1 MINTIFYFADTQA
14 EYLDNWQKGEVK
26 PHTICFAKDTKT
38 IWRNGMRFSG
48 LRQDEVDDEIHQL
61 TDEAINDLNEGVQN
75 LEFGL
80 NTAVQAA
87 AQEKIRLNGEISRI
101 DGAVATVASNLTAT
115 AAAIRNEVRNGELY
129 TSEGWDPKINA
140 YLKTVGLWDYG
151 TGDTE
156 HVTKWS
162 QLRQS
167 VDGVSSEVNRVEAKA
182 DGYNNT
188 LQSKINQE
196 VTDRGEAVTTLSNT
210 FARSTE
216 DLQGVIEW
224 MYSGLHSGASA
235 DMSYAEIIA
244 AGKNGASSAISDL
257 RTSIET
263 TSDGKYVA
271 QSSLTSSVDRAISGI
286 VNDVTGKYANTS
298 VFSQID
304 TNSYNIAAI
313 NTFIGPDMAQST
325 LAAKLNK
332 AEAGAVATVKDDL
345 ASMHILSKS
354 GDDYTADVYTKA
366 ETKGEIKSATTG
378 MATTD
383 DLQRSMGLVYTKT
396 EADRNSLISEAGLVT
411 ENEFTA
417 ASIIA
422 KVNGASSSVKI
433 NADHINIDANHQLD
447 LSAQSITIDADDI
460 NLVGQTN
467 FENAI
472 GNMITTKSLK
482 ISDVNNQITTVIES
496 GNATFSGDVKASTL
510 TAGPEQGMHIVTTG
524 NEIHFINGDTIMGKF
539 VIEDDGLQMYILG
552 PDGDL
557 YKVNFNNWTNTSGGG
572 TSNTY
577 KLYRFTQSASSSF
590 SNITNHTSVYGNGD
604 DVYYNDQSGKHL
616 ANLGSS
622 SQTNA
627 FLEWVGVC
635 DSVILPNI
643 QYNSSLSPDQS
654 TPGITN
660 VMYQVDMYRDVYF
673 VDGIKHYGPN
683 QYAITKSGTT
693 DRIYFVK
700 SSTSKHGVYAS
711 NVYTSESAG
720 ATSCADIPYI
730 NFGNGEVYYAT
741 TTISLTPYGSGHM
754 TGVQGES
761 SGGTLVTY

>member
-1 MINTIFYFADTQA
+1 MINTIFYFTDTQQ
-14 EYLDNWQKGEVK
+14 EYTDNYAQGSVK

-38 IWRNGMRFSG
+38 IWRDGQRFSG
-48 LRQDEVDDEIHQL
+48 MLQNEVDDEIHQL
-61 TDEAINDLNEGVQN
+61 TDEAFNNLNDGVQN
-75 LEFGL
+75 LETGL
-80 NTAVQAA
+80 NNAVQAA
-87 AQEKIRLNGEISRI
+87 AEEKIRLNGEISRI
-101 DGAVATVASNLTAT
+101 DGDVATVASNLTAT

-129 TSEGWDPKINA
+129 TSEGWDPKVNA

-151 TGDTE
+151 TGDTQ

-162 QLRQS
+162 TLRQS
-167 VDGVSSEVNRVEAKA
+167 VSDVSSEVNRVEAKA

-216 DLQGVIEW
+216 GLQDVIEW

-257 RTSIET
+257 RTSIENT
-263 TSDGKYVA
+263 ADGKYVA
-271 QSSLTSSVDRAISGI
+271 ESSLTSKVESNLSGI
-286 VNDVTGKYANTS
+286 INRVTESSAGTS
-298 VFSQID
+298 IFSQIGENTKD
-304 TNSYNIAAI
+304 IAAV
-313 NTFIGPDMAQST
+313 NTFIGEHSAQAT
-325 LAAKLNK
+325 LAAQIG
-332 AEAGAVATVKDDL
+332 EAKSGAIATVKDDL

-354 GDDYTADVYTKA
+354 GNNYTADVYTKA

-396 EADRNSLISEAGLVT
+396 EADRNQLISEAGLIT
-411 ENEFTA
+411 ENEFTS

-447 LSAQSITIDADDI
+447 LSAQTITVDADDI
-460 NLVGQTN
+460 NLNGQTN

-482 ISDVNNQITTVIES
+482 ISDVNNQINTVIES

-524 NEIHFINGDTIMGKF
+524 NEIHFMNGSTVMGKF
-539 VIEDDGLQMYILG
+539 VTEDDGLQMYILG

-557 YKVNFNNWTNTSGGG
+557 YKVNFDNWTNTSGGG
-572 TSNTY
+572 TSRTY
-577 KLYRFTQSASSSF
+577 KLYRFTQSGSSVYY
-590 SNITNHTSVYGNGD
+590 NITNHISVYGNGD
-604 DVYYNDQSGKHL
+604 DIYYSDQSGKHL
-616 ANLGSS
+616 ANFGSS
-622 SQTNA
+622 SATNTY
-627 FLEWVGVC
+627 LEEAGWY
-635 DSVILPNI
+635 SSIILPNT
-643 QYNSSLSPDQS
+643 QS
-654 TPGITN
+654 VPGIEN
-660 VMYQVDMYRDVYF
+660 VIYSVTMYRDVYF
-673 VDGIKHYGPN
+673 VNGTKHYGPN
-683 QYAITKSGTT
+683 QYAITKSDTT
-693 DRIYFVK
+693 DRMYFVK
-700 SSTSKHGVYAS
+700 SSTSKSGVYAS

-720 ATSCADIPYI
+720 AASCANNTSL
-730 NFGNGEVYYAT
+730 NFGSGDVYYAT
-741 TTISLTPYGSGHM
+741 TAISLTPYGSGYM
-754 TGVQGES
+754 TGIQLGQYN
-761 SGGTLVTY
+761 GTLVTY

>member
-1 MINTIFYFADTQA
+1 MINTIFYFTDTQQ
-14 EYLDNWQKGEVK
+14 EYTDNYAQGSVK

-38 IWRNGMRFSG
+38 IWRDGQRFSG
-48 LRQDEVDDEIHQL
+48 LRQDEVDDEIHNL
-61 TDEAINDLNEGVQN
+61 TDEAINELNEGVQN
-75 LEFGL
+75 LESGL

-87 AQEKIRLNGEISRI
+87 AQEKIRLNREISRI
-101 DGAVATVASNLTAT
+101 DGDVSTVASNLTAT
-115 AAAIRNEVRNGELY
+115 AAAIRDEVRNGELY

-196 VTDRGEAVTTLSNT
+196 VTDRGKAVTTLSNT
-210 FARSTE
+210 FAKSTK

-224 MYSGLHSGASA
+224 MYSGLHSSASA

-263 TSDGKYVA
+263 TSDDKYVA
-271 QSSLTSSVDRAISGI
+271 QSSLTSSVDSAISGI

-304 TNSYNIAAI
+304 TNSDNIAAI

-325 LAAKLNK
+325 LVARLNK

-354 GDDYTADVYTKA
+354 GNNYTADVYTKA
-366 ETKGEIKSATTG
+366 ETKGEIKNATTG

-396 EADRNSLISEAGLVT
+396 EADRNQLISEAGLVT
-411 ENEFTA
+411 ENEFTS

-433 NADHINIDANHQLD
+433 NADKINIDANHQLD
-447 LSAQSITIDADDI
+447 LSAQTVTVDADNI
-460 NLVGQTN
+460 NLNGQTN

-472 GNMITTKSLK
+472 GNWITTKGLK
-482 ISDVNNQITTVIES
+482 VSDVDGEIKTVIES
-496 GNATFSGDVKASTL
+496 GNATFSGDVRASSL
-510 TAGPEQGMHIVTTG
+510 TAGPLDNMHIVTTG
-524 NEIHFINGDTIMGKF
+524 NEIHFMSGDEIMGKF
-539 VIEDDGLQMYILG
+539 VTEDDGLQIYLKG
-552 PDGDL
+552 PNGDL
-557 YKVNFNNWTNTSGGG
+557 YKVDFSKWKNTSSGG
-572 TSNTY
+572 TSTTYPIYRITGSGTGGYSTISNT
-577 KLYRFTQSASSSF
+577 
-590 SNITNHTSVYGNGD
+590 TSVYGNNDG
-604 DVYYNDQSGKHL
+604 VYYSNQQGTVL
-616 ANLGSS
+616 ANIGSS
-622 SQTNA
+622 SDTGYYLWPA
-627 FLEWVGVC
+627 GSGETTIL
-635 DSVILPNI
+635 SV
-643 QYNSSLSPDQS
+643 PDTS
-654 TPGITN
+654 HTASVNTLAALYHITA
-660 VMYQVDMYRDVYF
+660 YKDVYF
-673 VDGIKHYGPN
+673 VDGVMHDGPN
-683 QYAITKSGTT
+683 KYVTVKTDNGRMYFINGGSQFVGVSSSSVWLAENVNQTCADVIQMDFGSGNAYWATVT
-693 DRIYFVK
+693 NTV
-700 SSTSKHGVYAS
+700 TP
-711 NVYTSESAG
+711 YTSGKVTRVIGGQYSA
-720 ATSCADIPYI
+720 TLEHY
-730 NFGNGEVYYAT
+730 
-741 TTISLTPYGSGHM
+741 TP
-754 TGVQGES
+754 
-761 SGGTLVTY
+761 

>member
-1 MINTIFYFADTQA
+1 MINTIFYFTDTQQ
-14 EYLDNWQKGEVK
+14 EYTDNYAQGSVK

-38 IWRNGMRFSG
+38 IWRDGQRFSG
-48 LRQDEVDDEIHQL
+48 LRQDEVDNEIHNL
-61 TDEAINDLNEGVQN
+61 TDQEFSDLNDGVQN
-75 LEFGL
+75 LETGL
-80 NTAVQAA
+80 NNAVQAA
-87 AQEKIRLNGEISRI
+87 AEEKIRLNGEISRI
-101 DGAVATVASNLTAT
+101 DGDVAEVASNLTAT
-115 AAAIRNEVRNGELY
+115 AAAIRDEVRNGELY

-162 QLRQS
+162 TLRQS
-167 VDGVSSEVNRVEAKA
+167 VSDVSSEVNRVEAKA

-210 FARSTE
+210 FARSTK
-216 DLQGVIEW
+216 DLQSVIEW

-271 QSSLTSSVDRAISGI
+271 QSSLTSSVDSAISGI

-298 VFSQID
+298 IFSQID
-304 TNSYNIAAI
+304 ANSDNIATI
-313 NTFIGPDMAQST
+313 NTFIGPDVAQST
-325 LAAKLNK
+325 LAAKLNG

-354 GDDYTADVYTKA
+354 GNNYTADVYTKSQTDGA
-366 ETKGEIKSATTG
+366 ISSATAS

-396 EADRNSLISEAGLVT
+396 EADNRTNQLISEAGLVS

-422 KVNGASSSVKI
+422 KVNGAQYSVKI

-447 LSAQSITIDADDI
+447 LSAQTITIDADDI

-472 GNMITTKSLK
+472 GDWITTKGLK
-482 ISDVNNQITTVIES
+482 IGDVDGEIKTVIES
-496 GNATFSGDVKASTL
+496 GNATFSGDVIAKSL
-510 TAGPEQGMHIVTTG
+510 TAGPSDNMHIVTTG
-524 NEIHFINGDTIMGKF
+524 NEIHFMNGNEVMGKF
-539 VIEDDGLQMYILG
+539 VTEDDGLQIYLKG
-552 PDGDL
+552 PNGDL
-557 YKVNFNNWTNTSGGG
+557 YKVDFSKWKNTSSGG
-572 TSNTY
+572 TSYTYPIYRITGTGTGGYSTISNT
-577 KLYRFTQSASSSF
+577 
-590 SNITNHTSVYGNGD
+590 TSVYGNNDG
-604 DVYYNDQSGKHL
+604 VYYSNQQGTVL
-616 ANLGSS
+616 ANIGSS
-622 SQTNA
+622 SDTGYYLWPA
-627 FLEWVGVC
+627 GSGETTIL
-635 DSVILPNI
+635 SV
-643 QYNSSLSPDQS
+643 PDTS
-654 TPGITN
+654 HTALYHITA
-660 VMYQVDMYRDVYF
+660 YEDVYF
-673 VDGIKHYGPN
+673 VDGVMHDGPN
-683 QYAITKSGTT
+683 KYVTVKT
-693 DRIYFVK
+693 DNGRIYFINGGSQLV
-700 SSTSKHGVYAS
+700 GVYSYSVWLAENANQTCADVTQMNFDS
-711 NVYTSESAG
+711 GNAYWATVTRTVTPYTSGKLTSVIGGQSG
-720 ATSCADIPYI
+720 ATLKHY
-730 NFGNGEVYYAT
+730 
-741 TTISLTPYGSGHM
+741 TP
-754 TGVQGES
+754 
-761 SGGTLVTY
+761 

>member
-38 IWRNGMRFSG
+38 IWRDGQRFSG
-48 LRQDEVDDEIHQL
+48 MLQNEVDDEIHNL
-61 TDEAINDLNEGVQN
+61 TDDAINNLKEGVRN
-75 LEFGL
+75 LESGL
-80 NTAVQAA
+80 NTAVRAA
-87 AQEKIRLNGEISRI
+87 AEEKIRLNGEISRI
-101 DGAVATVASNLTAT
+101 NGDVATVASNLTAT
-115 AAAIRNEVRNGELY
+115 AAAIRDEVRNGELY

-162 QLRQS
+162 TLRQS
-167 VDGVSSEVNRVEAKA
+167 VSDVSSEVNQVEAKA

-196 VTDRGEAVTTLSNT
+196 VTDRGKAVTTLSNT

-216 DLQGVIEW
+216 DLQSVIEW

-271 QSSLTSSVDRAISGI
+271 QSSLTSSVDSAISGI

-298 VFSQID
+298 IFSQID
-304 TNSYNIAAI
+304 TNSGNIAAI
-313 NTFIGPDMAQST
+313 NTFIGPDVAQST
-325 LAAKLNK
+325 LAAKLNG

-354 GDDYTADVYTKA
+354 GNNYTADVYTKA

-396 EADRNSLISEAGLVT
+396 ETDRNQLISEAGLIT
-411 ENEFTA
+411 ENEFTS
-417 ASIIA
+417 ASIVA

-447 LSAQSITIDADDI
+447 LSAQTVTVDADNI
-460 NLVGQTN
+460 NLNGQTN

-472 GNMITTKSLK
+472 GNWITTKGLK
-482 ISDVNNQITTVIES
+482 IGDVDGEIKTVIES
-496 GNATFSGDVKASTL
+496 GNATFSGDVVAKTL
-510 TAGPEQGMHIVTTG
+510 TAGPSDGMHIVTTG
-524 NEIHFINGDTIMGKF
+524 NEIHFMSGDKIMGKF
-539 VIEDDGLQMYILG
+539 VTEGNGLQMYIMG

-557 YKVNFNNWTNTSGGG
+557 YKVNFSNWTNTKSGGTSTTYRIYRIQGGGTAGYSVINSVDSVYGNNDDVYYANQQGTVLANIGDSSSTGYYLWPSGGG
-572 TSNTY
+572 TTTILSVPNTSHTAIYTVVGY
-577 KLYRFTQSASSSF
+577 K
-590 SNITNHTSVYGNGD
+590 
-604 DVYYNDQSGKHL
+604 
-616 ANLGSS
+616 
-622 SQTNA
+622 
-627 FLEWVGVC
+627 
-635 DSVILPNI
+635 
-643 QYNSSLSPDQS
+643 
-654 TPGITN
+654 
-660 VMYQVDMYRDVYF
+660 DVYF
-673 VDGIKHYGPN
+673 VDGVMHDGPN
-683 QYAITKSGTT
+683 RYLTVTT
-693 DRIYFVK
+693 DNGRTYFINGG
-700 SSTSKHGVYAS
+700 SQLSGVYSYSVWLAENANQTCADVTEMDFGS
-711 NVYTSESAG
+711 GDAYWATVTNTVTPYTSGKLTRVVGGQYG
-720 ATSCADIPYI
+720 ATLEHY
-730 NFGNGEVYYAT
+730 
-741 TTISLTPYGSGHM
+741 TP
-754 TGVQGES
+754 
-761 SGGTLVTY
+761 